1 MNKVKC
7 TNGHFFDADKF
18 SNCPICGSSMAGK
31 SEPQKPGVLTPPSRK
46 SRLDEVDKT
55 ERLEENDPVS
65 TPPDTGKANGF
76 NWHFLSKNPPSPKPP
91 KQDPP
96 PQPKPISTTP
106 KPNPVPPSVQ
116 PEPVPE
122 SPANDAPLPDSL
134 TQAVAATGYNKTS
147 ALPKT
152 VAYYEL
158 AEENIEP
165 PTAWLVCTK
174 GVYQGHAF
182 ACKSGRNRIGR
193 NPNCNINLI
202 NDNSIAREAHAI
214 ILYDHKHRV
223 FYLQNGSSDGIVYL
237 NDSPLLAH
245 EQLNAYDQIEIGK
258 AEFVFLPLCGERFA
272 WEDHIS

>member
-18 SNCPICGSSMAGK
+18 ASCPICGSSMAGK
-31 SEPQKPGVLTPPSRK
+31 AESHKTEFSTMPSRK

-55 ERLEENDPVS
+55 ERLEETDHVS
-65 TPPDTGKANGF
+65 TQPATGKANGF
-76 NWHFLSKNPPSPKPP
+76 NWHFFSKNPPAEKQPT
-91 KQDPP
+91 QDPIP
-96 PQPKPISTTP
+96 PQEPIDIEWD
-106 KPNPVPPSVQ
+106 PVPPSVQ
-116 PEPVPE
+116 PEPAQE
-122 SPANDAPLPDSL
+122 SPVNVAPPPASL

-152 VAYYEL
+152 VAYYDL
-158 AEENIEP
+158 AAEEVEP

-174 GVYQGHAF
+174 GAYQGHAF

-202 NDNSIAREAHAI
+202 NDNSITREAHAMI
-214 ILYDHKHRV
+214 IYDPKHRV
-223 FYLQNGSSDGIVYL
+223 FYLQNGNSDGVVYL
-237 NDSPLLAH
+237 NDSLLLAH
-245 EQLNAYDQIEIGK
+245 EQLSAYDQIEIGN
-258 AEFVFLPLCGERFA
+258 AEFIFLPLCGEHFA